1 MANVTKLSSKGQVV
15 IPKDARRALQLKEG
29 DLLGVTVVDDLLV
42 MERIEPSGEERIRE
56 RLKSKMKPSQRETVD
71 LESLLY
77 PER

>member
-1 MANVTKLSSKGQVV
+1 MADVTKLSSKGQVV

-29 DLLGVTVVDDLLV
+29 DLLGIAVVDKLLV
-42 MERIEPSGEERIRE
+42 MERIEPSSEGEIRD
-56 RLKSKMKPSQRETVD
+56 RLKKMRPGRRETLD